1 MASASSDTTGA
12 LLAHEKIDR
21 YRPLGAFGKPAY
33 QSHVQLRAML
43 LAKRGPKFANYF
55 AKPTYDADTGEL
67 RWTAE
72 VAGEARA
79 WHTMSPEEQV
89 TRALDLEVIRSE
101 LASYAQELRAQ
112 GGDAQTGG
120 SQAFASLLE
129 QALKVPAQGEFLYF
143 VGEQPVIAFWGFE
156 THAGGSIDAA
166 ALAPQFAARARA
178 ADIAAPPP
186 QVQTTLGTTAVVTP
200 TRPWWRWLLWA
211 LAALLLLLL
220 LLWLLRACTTDVR
233 IGSEEPLTDKPL
245 ANRETAGPGIDR
257 PADLPGIRREG
268 GLDGPGGGAQGL
280 GLPDGTAEGSGQAPP
295 ETIARGPEGTD
306 PGLPDATANADP
318 KPEGQPPDGKGPTDP
333 LKAPDGKGATD
344 PPLPQDGAPLDLPP
358 DGGKGAKGMG
368 FLAGRWKAG
377 EGLADRNTGQPLD
390 LSFQFDNEGKGE
402 VTVRRPDGSSCKGTV
417 DGAMSGGKLTIQGNQ
432 SIPCSGGGSY
442 AAPRIECAKDRA
454 GQTQC
459 FGVNNDG
466 SKYYMGMQR
475 QP

>member
-72 VAGEARA
+72 IPGEARA
-79 WHTMSPEEQV
+79 WHTMSAEEQV
-89 TRALDLEVIRSE
+89 TRALDLEVIRSG

-156 THAGGSIDAA
+156 TQAGASIDAA
-166 ALAPQFAARARA
+166 AMVPQFAARARA
-178 ADIAAPPP
+178 ADVAAPPAH
-186 QVQTTLGTTAVVTP
+186 VQTTLRHGGGREPAHVHGGAGCSGRSLRCCSCSSSCGCSGRARPMSGSGVRNHSP
-200 TRPWWRWLLWA
+200 TSRSSIAR
-211 LAALLLLLL
+211 
-220 LLWLLRACTTDVR
+220 RQ
-233 IGSEEPLTDKPL
+233 
-245 ANRETAGPGIDR
+245 GPDLER
-257 PADLPGIRREG
+257 PADLPGMREG
-268 GLDGPGGGAQGL
+268 GLGGGVPEGGAQGL
-280 GLPDGTAEGSGQAPP
+280 GLPDAAGQGSGQAPP

-306 PGLPDATANADP
+306 PGLPDATADADR
-318 KPEGQPPDGKGPTDP
+318 KPEAQP
-333 LKAPDGKGATD
+333 PDGKGATD

-390 LSFQFDNEGKGE
+390 LSFQFDNAGKGE